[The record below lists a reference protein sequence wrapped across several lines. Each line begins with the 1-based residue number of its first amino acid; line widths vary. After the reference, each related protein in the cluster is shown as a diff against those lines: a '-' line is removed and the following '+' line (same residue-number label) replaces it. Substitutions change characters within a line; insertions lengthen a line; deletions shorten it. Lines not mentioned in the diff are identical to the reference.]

1 MLTMEMLM
9 IRMITVPEGIQPS
22 EVGHHG
28 SVESSCVRDQP
39 FNEDF
44 NNQFL
49 KNNNK
54 LFRNVENK
62 RRIIIHI
69 ISKKTS
75 PCVNSPGLDV
85 SLKYKGLA
93 SVV

>member
-1 MLTMEMLM
+1 MITMLTMEMLM

-28 SVESSCVRDQP
+28 SVESNCVRDQP

-44 NNQFL
+44 NNKFL
-49 KNNNK
+49 KTIKNYLK
-54 LFRNVENK
+54 NVENK

-69 ISKKTS
+69 IGKKNITL
-75 PCVNSPGLDV
+75 C
-85 SLKYKGLA
+85 KLA
-93 SVV
+93 RA

>member
-1 MLTMEMLM
+1 MGIMITMLTMEMLM

-28 SVESSCVRDQP
+28 SVESNCVRDQP

-44 NNQFL
+44 NNQFF

-54 LFRNVENK
+54 LF
-62 RRIIIHI
+62 
-69 ISKKTS
+69 KKT
-75 PCVNSPGLDV
+75 
-85 SLKYKGLA
+85 LKTKEE
-93 SVV
+93 